1 MNYADPGPWKGFVAD
16 GKPVGP
22 VHRTRGSRPED
33 GPHLAVGADSVVADS
48 AVFATAMEEADHS
61 APRKRLVAD
70 GNPATPVH
78 RTRGS
83 RPEGGPRLAV
93 GVDSVEADG
102 AFLGTGM
109 DDADRRAL
117 REGLVADGKP

>member
-16 GKPVGP
+16 GKPVG
-22 VHRTRGSRPED
+22 
-33 GPHLAVGADSVVADS
+33 
-48 AVFATAMEEADHS
+48 
-61 APRKRLVAD
+61 
-70 GNPATPVH
+70 PVH

-117 REGLVADGKP
+117 REGLVADGKPVGPVHRTRGSRPEGGPHLAVGVDSIEADGAFVGSGMDDAD